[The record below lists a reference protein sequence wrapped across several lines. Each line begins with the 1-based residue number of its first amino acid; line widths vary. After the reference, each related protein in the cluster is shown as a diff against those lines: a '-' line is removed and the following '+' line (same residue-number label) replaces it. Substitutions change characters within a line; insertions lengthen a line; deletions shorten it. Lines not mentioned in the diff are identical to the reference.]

1 MPILPTTRLLYL
13 LLALAGCT
21 HRVAPEVRVEARTT
35 AAGGQYTIFYPQQ
48 LTVRVVTTRPDPAG
62 AGNWLSVAA
71 AYTDLT
77 SYQPLDLLV
86 CQGQLRQRQATVGF
100 LDGQLTILGDS
111 LRIDRLPKGQSP
123 PAGQLA
129 QAQRQR
135 GTILLQELLVFE
147 GQNQRPAGGSL
158 FQRRALAEL
167 ADHRF
172 AVVESEADDVSM
184 QQFGD
189 DLVELGAR
197 NALYLDMGG
206 WDEGW
211 YKDGGS
217 VVKLGHRRTDTARQ
231 SNWLM
236 FSSPAGHRP

>member
-1 MPILPTTRLLYL
+1 MPLLHYFLPLCL
-13 LLALAGCT
+13 LLALSGCT
-21 HRVAPEVRVEARTT
+21 HRPAPGVRVEARTT
-35 AAGGQYTIFYPQQ
+35 ANGGQYTIFYPEN
-48 LTVRVVTTRPDPAG
+48 LTVQVTTTRPEPAG

-77 SYQPLDLLV
+77 TYQPLDLLV
-86 CQGQLRQRQATVGF
+86 CQGRVRQRQATVGF

-123 PAGQLA
+123 GGAQLE
-129 QAQRQR
+129 QAQQR
-135 GTILLQELLVFE
+135 PGTVLLQELLVFE
-147 GQNQRPAGGSL
+147 GQNQRAAGGSL

-167 ADHRF
+167 AGHRF
-172 AVVESEADDVSM
+172 AVVESEADDLSM
-184 QQFGD
+184 QQFGA

-211 YKDGGS
+211 YKDGGH

-236 FSSPAGHRP
+236 FTHPATPRP